1 MKYIKDVQEF
11 VLHSLEEG
19 SILYLM
25 ATEPYVWILCKRP
38 LQEGVLI
45 KIFHR
50 LETIGGIYSENMK
63 ISGFFFPHVIIP
75 LIKEGK
81 IVTSC
86 TKDELLTQWAVGT
99 IPAGLI
105 PYKLKQGR

>member
-1 MKYIKDVQEF
+1 MQYIKDAQEF
-11 VLHSLEEG
+11 VIHSLEEG
-19 SILYLM
+19 SVLYLM
-25 ATEPYVWILCKRP
+25 STEPYVWILSKQP

-45 KIFHR
+45 KIFHH

-63 ISGFFFPHVIIP
+63 ICGFFFPHVIIP

-81 IVTSC
+81 IVTAC
-86 TKDELLTQWAVGT
+86 NKNELLTQWSIGT